1 MIGQSGADADVGF
14 AGSGPPPDSTPVE
27 RSRTYG
33 VIDNDRQIL
42 QQLRWGARLRSAA
55 LRQALL

>member
-1 MIGQSGADADVGF
+1 MGADADVGF

-27 RSRTYG
+27 RSGTYG

-42 QQLRWGARLRSAA
+42 QQFVGALGFARAA